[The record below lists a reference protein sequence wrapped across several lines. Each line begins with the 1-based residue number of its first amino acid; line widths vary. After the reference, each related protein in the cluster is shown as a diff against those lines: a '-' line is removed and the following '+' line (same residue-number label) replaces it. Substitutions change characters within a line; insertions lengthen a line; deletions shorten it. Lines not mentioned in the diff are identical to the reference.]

1 MIKAL
6 ILVGLGGGAGSIL
19 RYLASAVVTKYVH
32 TLFPLA
38 TFLVNI
44 SGCLLIGLLSALLS
58 RQPVANPDLRWLFL
72 TGFCGGYTTFSTFSA
87 ENIQLFQSGHA
98 WMAVWYT
105 MASVLAGLL
114 AVWVGT
120 KAW

>member
-6 ILVGLGGGAGSIL
+6 ILVGLGGGVGSIL
-19 RYLASAVVTKYVH
+19 RYLASTVVTKYVH
-32 TLFPLA
+32 TLFPLG

-44 SGCLLIGLLSALLS
+44 SGCLLIGLLSAFLT
-58 RQPVANPDLRWLFL
+58 RQPVDGPDLRLLFL

-98 WMAVWYT
+98 WIAVWYT
-105 MASVLAGLL
+105 AASVLAGLL